1 MLCAMFASDVGMLRV
16 LAEHKA
22 DVNMRVKGLGGLATT
37 EQTLPLPLLF
47 QSFILT
53 LSFYYRAC
61 C

>member
-37 EQTLPLPLLF
+37 E
-47 QSFILT
+47 
-53 LSFYYRAC
+53 
-61 C
+61 